1 MPRTADL
8 RHLLKL
14 LDDESPV
21 VRDAVRK
28 ELAAMRREL
37 PERLLA
43 LPVRLDK
50 LQERLLAEILTP
62 VCREDLEETWLAW
75 RWLSTPA
82 AQLEEALLQLSAF
95 LSGWHARSDELARR
109 LDVLAEIALND
120 GCGEDARKLSE
131 FLFGGRGNEARL
143 RGNSADY
150 YAANNSNLF
159 WVMDKGLGNPISL
172 CCIFIMVGRRL
183 NIHIEGCNFPGHF
196 LARVVQDGQI
206 WLVDCFNRGRF
217 MQSEDVARHH
227 PAANPSM
234 EEIIH
239 ESASVE
245 TIIGRVLRNLDEACE
260 RENNLP
266 RRQVVRR
273 LMLKLMED

>member
-1 MPRTADL
+1 
-8 RHLLKL
+8 
-14 LDDESPV
+14 
-21 VRDAVRK
+21 
-28 ELAAMRREL
+28 MRREL

>member
-8 RHLLKL
+8 SHLLKL

-43 LPVRLDK
+43 LPVPLDGQ
-50 LQERLLAEILTP
+50 QERLLAEILTP

-75 RWLSTPA
+75 RWLSTPEA
-82 AQLEEALLQLSAF
+82 RLEEALSQISAF
-95 LSGWHARSDELARR
+95 LSGWHAHCEEMSRQ

-120 GCGEDARKLSE
+120 GCGDDARKLSE
-131 FLFGGRGNEARL
+131 FLFGGRGTEARL
-143 RGNSADY
+143 RGNSAEY

-159 WVMDKGLGNPISL
+159 WVLEKGLGNPISL
-172 CCIFIMVGRRL
+172 CCIFILIGRRL
-183 NIHIEGCNFPGHF
+183 GIHIEGCNFPGHF
-196 LARVVQDGQI
+196 LARVVQDGQV

-217 MQSEDVARHH
+217 MLSEDVARHH

-234 EEIIH
+234 DEIIH

-245 TIIGRVLRNLDEACE
+245 TIIARVLRNLDEACE
-260 RENNLP
+260 RENNMP

-273 LMLKLMED
+273 L